1 MPSSLMPVDW
11 SCLRKGINCG
21 ALAVTMLRHCTN
33 WEATVTG
40 QVSEVAS
47 DELIVLCMK

>member
-1 MPSSLMPVDW
+1 
-11 SCLRKGINCG
+11 LRKGINCG

-33 WEATVTG
+33 WEVTVTD

-47 DELIVLCMK
+47 DESMVLCMK